1 MIRDWSPLPWQ
12 VDMARA
18 VLSGAAPAYA
28 VRGGRGCGK
37 SQLLCVLAELLCV
50 TRPGAQVV
58 LCMDTAVR
66 LRAVHLPL
74 LLAQDMGATYNG
86 LDASFL
92 WPSGSRLLLRHLDV
106 AAHATSPLEG
116 YNAHAVILDECQA
129 LRPSVLDVAA
139 TRARIGVVG
148 VDGVEHQPLVVC
160 SGVPLDPAW
169 WVDRVVEVGGV
180 SFFPTTAENA
190 EHLGAGYIDRMR
202 EILTPREFAASIENR
217 PLPPEGRAVYS
228 WDAADYPAGRVLR
241 SVDGRPWMPDPATMR
256 IIGGHDFGLRSPAS
270 VVLAEDLALGA
281 WVVIDEWA
289 EDESST
295 PDQARALASLLVPR
309 SLWRRGDRSGRWPCD
324 ALYVDPAGAARNAQ
338 TMTSDVDLVGRPR
351 DRGGVG
357 MAAQVERAPDRRSVA
372 DGLAR
377 LCRSLHHGRLLVW
390 SRVQDAGL
398 RARAGSRTLARSLAG
413 LELGRNGEPRKDQGH
428 DHHVDALRYA
438 HRAVLWHD
446 EPTTRRPAAAAI
458 SAGESGHSMTDA
470 R

>member
-1 MIRDWSPLPWQ
+1 MTSDWSPLPWQ
-12 VDMARA
+12 RDLLRSAMTGTATMH
-18 VLSGAAPAYA
+18 A
-28 VRGGRGCGK
+28 VRGGRGSGK
-37 SQLLCVLAELLCV
+37 SWALCVLAEMLCR
-50 TRPGAQVV
+50 TRPGVDVV
-58 LCMDTAVR
+58 LGMDTAVR
-66 LRAVHLPL
+66 LRDVHLPML
-74 LLAQDMGATYNG
+74 IAQGMAATYRPADG
-86 LDASFL
+86 VFVFAC
-92 WPSGSRLLLRHLDV
+92 GSRLLLRHLDV
-106 AAHATSPLEG
+106 AAHAPSPIEG
-116 YNAHAVILDECQA
+116 VNAHAVILDECQA
-129 LRPSVLDVAA
+129 LTPSVLDVAA
-139 TRARIGVVG
+139 TRARISGVG
-148 VDGVEHQPLVVC
+148 PDGSTHRPLVVC
-160 SGVPLDPAW
+160 CGVPMEPAW
-169 WVDRVVEVGGV
+169 WVDRVLQAGG
-180 SFFPTTAENA
+180 STYYPTTAENA
-190 EHLGAGYIDRMR
+190 KHLGAGYIDRMR

-241 SVDGRPWMPDPATMR
+241 SVDGRPWVPDPATMR
-256 IIGGHDFGLRSPAS
+256 IVGGHDFGLRSPAS
-270 VVLAEDLALGA
+270 VVLAEDTSLGA

-295 PDQARALASLLVPR
+295 PNQARALASLLVPR

-413 LELGRNGEPRKDQGH
+413 LELARNGEPRKDQGH

-458 SAGESGHSMTDA
+458 SAGESGRSMSEA

>member
-1 MIRDWSPLPWQ
+1 
-12 VDMARA
+12 
-18 VLSGAAPAYA
+18 
-28 VRGGRGCGK
+28 
-37 SQLLCVLAELLCV
+37 
-50 TRPGAQVV
+50 
-58 LCMDTAVR
+58 
-66 LRAVHLPL
+66 
-74 LLAQDMGATYNG
+74 
-86 LDASFL
+86 
-92 WPSGSRLLLRHLDV
+92 
-106 AAHATSPLEG
+106 
-116 YNAHAVILDECQA
+116 VILDECQA

-148 VDGVEHQPLVVC
+148 LDGVKYRPFVVC

-169 WVDRVVEVGGV
+169 WVERVAEVGGL
-180 SFFPTTAENA
+180 SFFPTTRENA
-190 EHLGAGYIDRMR
+190 EHLGSGYIDRMR
-202 EILTPREFAASIENR
+202 EILTPREFSASIENR
-217 PLPPEGRAVYS
+217 PFPPEGRAVYS
-228 WDAADYPAGRVLR
+228 WDAADYPTGRVLR

-270 VVLAEDLALGA
+270 VVLAEDIALGA

-295 PDQARALASLLVPR
+295 HDQARALSSLLVPR

-324 ALYVDPAGAARNAQ
+324 GLYVDPAGAARNAQ

-357 MAAQVERAPDRRSVA
+357 VTAQVERHPERRSVA

-390 SRVQDAGL
+390 GPVHDAGL

-413 LELGRNGEPRKDQGH
+413 LELDRNGAPRKDQGF

-446 EPTTRRPAAAAI
+446 EPTTRRAPSSSM
-458 SAGESGHSMTDA
+458 SAGESGRSLTDA